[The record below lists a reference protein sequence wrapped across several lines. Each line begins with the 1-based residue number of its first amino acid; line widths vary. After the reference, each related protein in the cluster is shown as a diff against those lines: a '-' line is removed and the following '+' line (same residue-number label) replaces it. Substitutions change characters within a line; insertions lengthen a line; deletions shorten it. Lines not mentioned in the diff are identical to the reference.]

1 MMLSLESLGINEQ
14 TGLSEINWGSW
25 ETYWKGEK
33 AGKIKT
39 TETVKNLGNVH
50 PSRLPKGVKLN
61 VQHVSV
67 RMVKQLNG
75 GRWVGRGQ
83 ELLFLTQN

>member
-1 MMLSLESLGINEQ
+1 MMLSLEALGINEQ

-50 PSRLPKGVKLN
+50 PSRLPKGAKLN
-61 VQHVSV
+61 VEHVANV
-67 RMVKQLNG
+67 HMVKKLNG
-75 GRWVGRGQ
+75 GRWVGRGSRCYC
-83 ELLFLTQN
+83 

>member
-1 MMLSLESLGINEQ
+1 MQMSLNKQKPYDAVVGALGINEQ

-33 AGKIKT
+33 VGKIKT

-50 PSRLPKGVKLN
+50 PSRLPKGAKLN
-61 VQHVSV
+61 VQHVVTSAW
-67 RMVKQLNG
+67 LSS
-75 GRWVGRGQ
+75 
-83 ELLFLTQN
+83 